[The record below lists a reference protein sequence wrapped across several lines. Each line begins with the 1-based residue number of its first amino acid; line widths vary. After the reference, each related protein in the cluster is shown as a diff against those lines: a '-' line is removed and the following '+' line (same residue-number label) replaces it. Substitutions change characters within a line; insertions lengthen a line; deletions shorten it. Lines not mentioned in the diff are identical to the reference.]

1 MNIFDQYL
9 FDEIVE
15 SYIQPDLTFEDYEE
29 IYQRFLNLEH
39 IPEVKPYLLS
49 MRFLGLGTE
58 AEPEEVLSELR
69 THFDSG
75 NVNLCGLYYDMI
87 LYKNRNDKEAA
98 EKLSKFENEG
108 YSDNYL
114 KEHSHLNYEEVRDD
128 EYDEEDDQD
137 EYDYDD
143 EGYKDDYELAE
154 KIRIKSM
161 EFECRGFSGLYFTNR
176 DVDYLNAKVYIES
189 VKKPC
194 HIKVR
199 SQIFDGDYIFS
210 KIFNN
215 EYDLKPGDAW
225 FRTTGWGN
233 TNYNCYS
240 DGVYKWVVEINGTQT
255 YGQEFRMYNG
265 KVDKTGPI
273 LTGVKLFASK
283 ATGALKADQ
292 ENYKTNFDGRTL
304 EHIYFKTFI
313 EAPGSHM
320 YVQVFIKV
328 IYMEDDSVLYN
339 NYCLQD
345 LDKDTIA
352 CWNSIGYSSPGCWK
366 KGLYKYTVR
375 IGNSRSYEGNFTV
388 Y

>member
-1 MNIFDQYL
+1 MDIFDQYL

-69 THFDSG
+69 THLDSG

-98 EKLSKFENEG
+98 EKLSEFENEG

-128 EYDEEDDQD
+128 EYDKEDDQD

-154 KIRIKSM
+154 KIKIKSM

-189 VKKPC
+189 VKKRV
-194 HIKVR
+194 I
-199 SQIFDGDYIFS
+199 
-210 KIFNN
+210 
-215 EYDLKPGDAW
+215 LKFAHR
-225 FRTTGWGN
+225 FLTVITLFQKYLIAN
-233 TNYNCYS
+233 T
-240 DGVYKWVVEINGTQT
+240 I
-255 YGQEFRMYNG
+255 
-265 KVDKTGPI
+265 
-273 LTGVKLFASK
+273 
-283 ATGALKADQ
+283 
-292 ENYKTNFDGRTL
+292 
-304 EHIYFKTFI
+304 
-313 EAPGSHM
+313 
-320 YVQVFIKV
+320 
-328 IYMEDDSVLYN
+328 
-339 NYCLQD
+339 
-345 LDKDTIA
+345 
-352 CWNSIGYSSPGCWK
+352 
-366 KGLYKYTVR
+366 
-375 IGNSRSYEGNFTV
+375 
-388 Y
+388 